1 MEINR
6 RRAAS
11 SQVSRDKKLGGHL
24 REREYADLINATRIL
39 GTAKGDV
46 KDTQSRLHSVKS
58 GRKWQV
64 FLYGYKTIAASNY
77 LDVLQPCLDAF
88 TPQPEQ
94 YFEDRKECIAFK
106 EQFVRQHG
114 KEKAKQLTNDAVVT
128 SVGKNTYIQSK
139 DRLALATLDV
149 CEALRDRKFLR
160 NFLGEAMFKNAEV
173 TYLAVKDSTYKKDQL
188 FKVFH
193 RDDVLDILSA
203 KLVPSVSKAGRVPED
218 YNVEGQKTLLRYMT
232 RTDTLKNIVEIEVRN
247 DSAVHYR
254 QVRFNMYSKDTL
266 HLLLASESSLPMNK
280 HGNHVLVYGQAIESF
295 S

>member
-11 SQVSRDKKLGGHL
+11 SEVSRSKKLGGHL
-24 REREYADLINATRIL
+24 REREYADFIGATRIP
-39 GTAKGDV
+39 GTSKGDV
-46 KDTQSRLHSVKS
+46 RDAQARLHSVKS

-64 FLYGYKTIAASNY
+64 FLYGYKTIATSKY
-77 LDVLQPCLDAF
+77 LNVLQPCLDAF
-88 TPQPEQ
+88 TPEPEQ

-106 EQFVRQHG
+106 ERFVKRHG
-114 KEKAKQLTNDAVVT
+114 REKAKQLANDAVIK
-128 SVGKNTYIQSK
+128 SVGTNTYIQSK
-139 DRLALATLDV
+139 ERLALATLDV
-149 CEALRDRKFLR
+149 CKALRDKTFLR

-173 TYLAVKDSTYKKDQL
+173 TYLAVKDTTYKKDQL

-203 KLVPSVSKAGRVPED
+203 NLLPSVSKAGRVPED
-218 YNVEGQKTLLRYMT
+218 YNVDGQKTLLRYMT
-232 RTDTLKNIVEIEVRN
+232 DTETLKNIVEIEVRN
-247 DSAVHYR
+247 DSDVHYR

-266 HLLLASESSLPMNK
+266 HLLLASENSLASKK
-280 HGNHVLVYGQAIESF
+280 HSNRVSVYGRAIDSF

>member
-1 MEINR
+1 MKINR

-11 SQVSRDKKLGGHL
+11 SKVSRDKKLGGHL
-24 REREYADLINATRIL
+24 REKEYADLIGARRIP
-39 GTAKGDV
+39 GTNKGDV
-46 KDTQSRLHSVKS
+46 MDTQSRLHSVKS
-58 GRKWQV
+58 GKKWQV

-77 LDVLQPCLDAF
+77 LNVLQPCLDAF
-88 TPQPEQ
+88 TPGPEQ
-94 YFEDRKECIAFK
+94 YFKDRTKCIALK
-106 EQFVRQHG
+106 ERFVKKHG
-114 KEKAKQLTNDAVVT
+114 KEKAKQLRNDVVIRSLGTNV
-128 SVGKNTYIQSK
+128 YIQSK
-139 DRLALATLDV
+139 EQLALATLDV
-149 CEALRDRKFLR
+149 REALSDKSFLR
-160 NFLGEAMFKNAEV
+160 NFLGEAMFKDAEV

-203 KLVPSVSKAGRVPED
+203 KLLPSVSKAGRVPED

-254 QVRFNMYSKDTL
+254 QVRFNMYSKDIL
-266 HLLLASESSLPMNK
+266 HLLLASESSATMNK
-280 HGNHVLVYGQAIESF
+280 HGNRVLVYGRAIESF